1 MSILETNSWLFGVPS
16 ALRQQQ
22 LRNPQGLELVDLVPG
37 LLLNR
42 SGVSMRHE
50 RGNKKT
56 GIPYSPLGLSLSG
69 DERNSIFYPLF
80 LDLIQSQLD
89 ANWLCCKI
97 LRFLLNT
104 NLGSLWKVPNAQA
117 VNRVNG
123 QVGYHPG
130 LSELVSGSSANKLFG
145 ESFWMLISVPI
156 GLMYL
161 GPNLEDFL
169 KRPFQLETVDKSVVW
184 WGCLISIVWVWFL
197 NCMDSSWRR
206 VISTLFCFHSAWVN
220 FMMFVTRLVAG
231 KWAVALLW

>member
-1 MSILETNSWLFGVPS
+1 MNDQTVDLMQPWAFLKQTVGFFGVPS

-22 LRNPQGLELVDLVPG
+22 LRNPQGLELVELVPG

-50 RGNKKT
+50 RGQKNRDTILTTWFVIKWWWKKLDFL
-56 GIPYSPLGLSLSG
+56 SP
-69 DERNSIFYPLF
+69 FF

-104 NLGSLWKVPNAQA
+104 NLRSLWKVPNRSTGQP

-130 LSELVSGSSANKLFG
+130 LSELVSGSFANKLFG

-169 KRPFQLETVDKSVVW
+169 KKAILIGKS
-184 WGCLISIVWVWFL
+184 
-197 NCMDSSWRR
+197 R
-206 VISTLFCFHSAWVN
+206 
-220 FMMFVTRLVAG
+220 
-231 KWAVALLW
+231 